1 MSCCFSK
8 LSVTIKYQIHRH
20 TRYFAM
26 LTHDSDCLNVFEIP
40 RSTSIPTLL
49 QTTFYIVN
57 TNSQNWFLIGTKLRE
72 ICVMH
77 CLHSL
82 ICFFNTSRV
91 CCSGHVQILKYLF
104 LSFTKTRFMF
114 LFECNEISTA
124 RWLVY
129 YFYISNQSKL
139 ISIFSM
145 HCIWK

>member
-1 MSCCFSK
+1 
-8 LSVTIKYQIHRH
+8 
-20 TRYFAM
+20 M

-104 LSFTKTRFMF
+104 CRSLKHVSCFCLNATKYRRRDDLSTIFIFRIKLNSFQF
-114 LFECNEISTA
+114 LVCTA
-124 RWLVY
+124 SENRSENLRGP
-129 YFYISNQSKL
+129 
-139 ISIFSM
+139 
-145 HCIWK
+145 